1 MSVHG
6 GLVGSIQRRREGHE
20 VTQPQTKQRGETHV
34 PPGGAGA
41 GAPQHRRH
49 LLVAHIMKN
58 KHKELEEAK

>member
-1 MSVHG
+1 MSAHG

-20 VTQPQTKQRGETHV
+20 VTQPPTKQRGETYV

-49 LLVAHIMKN
+49 LL
-58 KHKELEEAK
+58 